1 MALRTVLVP
10 LTLLF
15 AIGVGWGLGVIFAK
29 YGGQNGIAPV
39 GYLFWVALGGG
50 VVAMLICWLRGT
62 FPKLSREHLRY
73 YLLTAILR
81 TASANL
87 IFYTVVQHI
96 PAGVMSVVLGTSPLF
111 TYGLSLS
118 FRMEKFNQI
127 RLGGLLLGLAGV
139 ALFVLPRGSL
149 PDPSMAGW
157 VLAGF
162 AAPILYAVANIFIDR
177 QRPKTGDSITFAVG
191 MLWGTAILILPL
203 AIYTGDFYVP
213 ALPLNAADWVLF
225 THMLIAGVAFYGLF
239 ELIRMSGPTYASQLT
254 YVVTLTGIVV
264 GIFVFDEIHS
274 IWIWAGTAMVL
285 SGVGLVNIRTKRSA

>member
-1 MALRTVLVP
+1 MSLRAVLVP
-10 LTLLF
+10 LSLLF
-15 AIGVGWGLGVIFAK
+15 AIGAGWGLGVIFAK

-50 VVAMLICWLRGT
+50 AVAMVICWMRGS

-111 TYGLSLS
+111 TYGFSLS
-118 FRMEKFNQI
+118 FRMERFSRV
-127 RLGGLLLGLAGV
+127 RLAGLLLGLVGV

-149 PDPSMAGW
+149 PDPAMVWW

-162 AAPILYAVANIFIDR
+162 AAPILYAIANIFIDR
-177 QRPKTGDSITFAVG
+177 NRPKTGDSVTFAVG
-191 MLWGTAILILPL
+191 MLWGTALLILPL
-203 AIYTGDFYVP
+203 ALYSSDFYVP
-213 ALPLNAADWVLF
+213 EFPFKAVDWVLC
-225 THMLIAGVAFYGLF
+225 THMLISGVAFLGLF
-239 ELIRMSGPTYASQLT
+239 ELIRLAGPTYASQLT

-274 IWIWAGTAMVL
+274 VWVWAATALVL
-285 SGVGLVNIRTKRSA
+285 SGVGLVNMRTVRSS

>member
-1 MALRTVLVP
+1 MLV
-10 LTLLF
+10 
-15 AIGVGWGLGVIFAK
+15 
-29 YGGQNGIAPV
+29 NGYPDV
-39 GYLFWVALGGG
+39 
-50 VVAMLICWLRGT
+50 
-62 FPKLSREHLRY
+62 
-73 YLLTAILR
+73 AILP
-81 TASANL
+81 
-87 IFYTVVQHI
+87 H
-96 PAGVMSVVLGTSPLF
+96 GTS
-111 TYGLSLS
+111 
-118 FRMEKFNQI
+118 
-127 RLGGLLLGLAGV
+127 
-139 ALFVLPRGSL
+139 SL

-162 AAPILYAVANIFIDR
+162 AAPILYAIANIFIDR
-177 QRPKTGDSITFAVG
+177 KRPKTGDSITFAVG

-225 THMLIAGVAFYGLF
+225 AHMLIAGVAFYGLF

>member
-1 MALRTVLVP
+1 MSLRAVLVP
-10 LTLLF
+10 LSLLF

-29 YGGQNGIAPV
+29 YGGQNGIAPI
-39 GYLFWVALGGG
+39 GYLFWIGLGGG
-50 VVAMLICWLRGT
+50 AVAMVICWIRGS

-73 YLLTAILR
+73 YILTAILR

-87 IFYTVVQHI
+87 IFYSVVQHI

-118 FRMEKFNQI
+118 FRMEKFNKV
-127 RLGGLLLGLAGV
+127 RLAGLLLGLVGV

-149 PDPSMAGW
+149 PDPSMVWW

-162 AAPILYAVANIFIDR
+162 AAPILYAIANIFIDR

-191 MLWGTAILILPL
+191 MLWGTALLILPIAL
-203 AIYTGDFYVP
+203 YTGEFYVL
-213 ALPLNAADWVLF
+213 ALPFNNADWVLCA
-225 THMLIAGVAFYGLF
+225 HMLIAGVAFFGLF
-239 ELIRMSGPTYASQLT
+239 ELIRMAGPTYASQLT

-264 GIFVFDEIHS
+264 GLFVFDEVHS
-274 IWIWAGTAMVL
+274 IWFWASTALVL
-285 SGVGLVNIRTKRSA
+285 SGVGLVNMRPVRSA